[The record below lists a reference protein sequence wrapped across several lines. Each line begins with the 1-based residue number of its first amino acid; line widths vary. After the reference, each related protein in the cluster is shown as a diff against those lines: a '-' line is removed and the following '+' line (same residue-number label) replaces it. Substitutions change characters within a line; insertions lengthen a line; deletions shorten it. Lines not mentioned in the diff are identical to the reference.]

1 MANNV
6 GEQIGASAKDALGAV
21 SALAVNPVGGLSSA
35 YSALGPARALGAGAA
50 LCVIFALL
58 GALGAA
64 IGSERMMMTFG
75 IGLADVMESNWFSI
89 FLKTFFSMLV
99 LPAAMVATSLGARK
113 VLSGSG
119 PLAADLFTVGAALT
133 PLGIAIL
140 LTSFLGLGNYELSM
154 LLLVFA
160 SCYLVLM
167 LFAGLTRLGGL
178 TEKAAAPA
186 VPIVF
191 VISLYICKV
200 VLTSMM

>member
-1 MANNV
+1 MTNNV
-6 GEQIGASAKDALGAV
+6 GEQIGASAKDAFGAV
-21 SALAVNPVGGLSSA
+21 SALALNPVGGLSAA
-35 YSALGPARALGAGAA
+35 YNALGPTRALGAGAA
-50 LCVIFALL
+50 LCIIFALL
-58 GALGAA
+58 GALGSA
-64 IGSERMMMTFG
+64 IGSERMMMMFG
-75 IGLADVMESNWFSI
+75 LGLMESNSFMI
-89 FLKTFFSMLV
+89 FLKTFFAMLV
-99 LPAAMVATSLGARK
+99 LPAAMVAACFGSRK

-133 PLGIAIL
+133 PLGIALL

-154 LLLVFA
+154 LLMLFA

-200 VLTSMM
+200 VLTAMM